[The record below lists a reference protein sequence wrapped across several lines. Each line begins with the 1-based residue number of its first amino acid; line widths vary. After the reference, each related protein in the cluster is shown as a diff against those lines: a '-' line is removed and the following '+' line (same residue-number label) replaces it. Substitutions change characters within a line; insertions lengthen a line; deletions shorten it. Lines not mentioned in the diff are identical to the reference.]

1 MPCTINA
8 VKLHAYSSSRKF
20 TSEGAQNELAHVR
33 RVFRESSKSDRN
45 FFQTADVHIKVRG
58 TAERAIPGSYTNFDQ
73 VRVGIND
80 LQPNSDFAGKLSCPH
95 FVVLVFLFLL
105 CAIAVAGGSNILYI
119 PVYPWQIFLRP
130 FRFSTVDCRLSFFY
144 ASPMFGKPR
153 QVETE
158 TELYEAAVRALMR
171 RPYSVYEMKQLLG
184 RRTEDDELLKNVM
197 DRLKRAKMID
207 DERFA
212 KQFVRQRTEIRRQG
226 KFRIARD
233 LRARGVP
240 DRHIEAAL
248 AESAKETD
256 EAAIVRQRLE
266 RKLRSFRG
274 EIDERKMAAMYR
286 SLLRAG
292 FSADVV
298 RRELK
303 SLTREEVPDA
313 EPQSEE

>member
-1 MPCTINA
+1 
-8 VKLHAYSSSRKF
+8 
-20 TSEGAQNELAHVR
+20 
-33 RVFRESSKSDRN
+33 
-45 FFQTADVHIKVRG
+45 
-58 TAERAIPGSYTNFDQ
+58 
-73 VRVGIND
+73 
-80 LQPNSDFAGKLSCPH
+80 
-95 FVVLVFLFLL
+95 
-105 CAIAVAGGSNILYI
+105 
-119 PVYPWQIFLRP
+119 
-130 FRFSTVDCRLSFFY
+130 
-144 ASPMFGKPR
+144 MFGKPR
-153 QVETE
+153 QVESE
-158 TELYEAAVRALMR
+158 TELYDAAVRALMR
-171 RPYSVYEMKQLLG
+171 RAYSVYEMKQLLG
-184 RRTEDDELLKNVM
+184 RRTDDDNLLKNVM

-226 KFRIARD
+226 RFRIARD

-240 DRHIEAAL
+240 DRHIETALTEAAKEID
-248 AESAKETD
+248 ESAV
-256 EAAIVRQRLE
+256 VRQRLE

-303 SLTREEVPDA
+303 SLTREEVPEA

>member
-1 MPCTINA
+1 
-8 VKLHAYSSSRKF
+8 
-20 TSEGAQNELAHVR
+20 
-33 RVFRESSKSDRN
+33 
-45 FFQTADVHIKVRG
+45 
-58 TAERAIPGSYTNFDQ
+58 
-73 VRVGIND
+73 
-80 LQPNSDFAGKLSCPH
+80 
-95 FVVLVFLFLL
+95 
-105 CAIAVAGGSNILYI
+105 
-119 PVYPWQIFLRP
+119 
-130 FRFSTVDCRLSFFY
+130 
-144 ASPMFGKPR
+144 MFGKPR

-171 RPYSVYEMKQLLG
+171 RAYSVYEMKQLLG
-184 RRTEDDELLKNVM
+184 RRTEDDKLLRTVM
-197 DRLKRAKMID
+197 DRLKRTKMID

-212 KQFVRQRTEIRRQG
+212 KQFARQRTEIRRQG

-248 AESAKETD
+248 ADAAKETD

-274 EIDERKMAAMYR
+274 EIGENKMASMYR

-303 SLTREEVPDA
+303 AITREEVPEPDLQA
-313 EPQSEE
+313 ED

>member
-1 MPCTINA
+1 
-8 VKLHAYSSSRKF
+8 
-20 TSEGAQNELAHVR
+20 
-33 RVFRESSKSDRN
+33 
-45 FFQTADVHIKVRG
+45 
-58 TAERAIPGSYTNFDQ
+58 
-73 VRVGIND
+73 
-80 LQPNSDFAGKLSCPH
+80 
-95 FVVLVFLFLL
+95 
-105 CAIAVAGGSNILYI
+105 
-119 PVYPWQIFLRP
+119 
-130 FRFSTVDCRLSFFY
+130 
-144 ASPMFGKPR
+144 MFGKPR
-153 QVETE
+153 QLESE

-171 RPYSVYEMKQLLG
+171 RAYSVYEMKQLLG
-184 RRTEDDELLKNVM
+184 RRTEDDTLLRNVM

-212 KQFVRQRTEIRRQG
+212 KQFARQRTEIRRQG

-256 EAAIVRQRLE
+256 ESAIVRQRLE

-274 EIDERKMAAMYR
+274 EINENKIASMYR

-292 FSADVV
+292 FSAEVV

-303 SLTREEVPDA
+303 SLTREEVP
-313 EPQSEE
+313 EPESQPEE

>member
-1 MPCTINA
+1 M
-8 VKLHAYSSSRKF
+8 
-20 TSEGAQNELAHVR
+20 
-33 RVFRESSKSDRN
+33 
-45 FFQTADVHIKVRG
+45 
-58 TAERAIPGSYTNFDQ
+58 
-73 VRVGIND
+73 
-80 LQPNSDFAGKLSCPH
+80 
-95 FVVLVFLFLL
+95 
-105 CAIAVAGGSNILYI
+105 
-119 PVYPWQIFLRP
+119 
-130 FRFSTVDCRLSFFY
+130 FS
-144 ASPMFGKPR
+144 KPR
-153 QVETE
+153 QLDSE

-171 RPYSVYEMKQLLG
+171 RAYSVYEMKQLLG
-184 RRTEDDELLKNVM
+184 RRTEDDNLLRTVM

-212 KQFVRQRTEIRRQG
+212 KQFARQRTEIRRQG

-256 EAAIVRQRLE
+256 ESAVVRQRLE

-274 EIDERKMAAMYR
+274 EITENKIASLYR

-303 SLTREEVPDA
+303 SITREEVP
-313 EPQSEE
+313 EPESQPDE

>member
-1 MPCTINA
+1 MF
-8 VKLHAYSSSRKF
+8 RK
-20 TSEGAQNELAHVR
+20 
-33 RVFRESSKSDRN
+33 
-45 FFQTADVHIKVRG
+45 
-58 TAERAIPGSYTNFDQ
+58 
-73 VRVGIND
+73 
-80 LQPNSDFAGKLSCPH
+80 PH
-95 FVVLVFLFLL
+95 
-105 CAIAVAGGSNILYI
+105 
-119 PVYPWQIFLRP
+119 
-130 FRFSTVDCRLSFFY
+130 
-144 ASPMFGKPR
+144 

-171 RPYSVYEMKQLLG
+171 RAYSVYEMKQLLG
-184 RRTEDDELLKNVM
+184 RRTEDDKLLRTVI

-212 KQFVRQRTEIRRQG
+212 KQFARQRTEIRRQG
-226 KFRIARD
+226 KFRITQD

-248 AESAKETD
+248 ADAAKESD

-274 EIDERKMAAMYR
+274 EINENKIASMYR

-298 RRELK
+298 SNELK
-303 SLTREEVPDA
+303 AITREEVPEA
-313 EPQSEE
+313 ESQAEE

>member
-1 MPCTINA
+1 
-8 VKLHAYSSSRKF
+8 
-20 TSEGAQNELAHVR
+20 
-33 RVFRESSKSDRN
+33 
-45 FFQTADVHIKVRG
+45 
-58 TAERAIPGSYTNFDQ
+58 
-73 VRVGIND
+73 
-80 LQPNSDFAGKLSCPH
+80 
-95 FVVLVFLFLL
+95 
-105 CAIAVAGGSNILYI
+105 
-119 PVYPWQIFLRP
+119 
-130 FRFSTVDCRLSFFY
+130 
-144 ASPMFGKPR
+144 MFGKPR

-171 RPYSVYEMKQLLG
+171 RAYSVYEMKQLLG
-184 RRTEDDELLKNVM
+184 RRTEDDKLLRTVM

-212 KQFVRQRTEIRRQG
+212 KQFARQRTEIRRQG

-248 AESAKETD
+248 ADAAKETD
-256 EAAIVRQRLE
+256 ESAVVRQRIE

-274 EIDERKMAAMYR
+274 EIGENKIASMYR

-303 SLTREEVPDA
+303 AVTREEVP
-313 EPQSEE
+313 EPESQSDE

>member
-1 MPCTINA
+1 
-8 VKLHAYSSSRKF
+8 
-20 TSEGAQNELAHVR
+20 
-33 RVFRESSKSDRN
+33 
-45 FFQTADVHIKVRG
+45 
-58 TAERAIPGSYTNFDQ
+58 
-73 VRVGIND
+73 
-80 LQPNSDFAGKLSCPH
+80 
-95 FVVLVFLFLL
+95 
-105 CAIAVAGGSNILYI
+105 
-119 PVYPWQIFLRP
+119 
-130 FRFSTVDCRLSFFY
+130 
-144 ASPMFGKPR
+144 MFGKPR

-171 RPYSVYEMKQLLG
+171 RAYSVYEMKQLLG
-184 RRTEDDELLKNVM
+184 RRTEDDKLLGAVM

-212 KQFVRQRTEIRRQG
+212 KQFARQRTEIRRQG

-256 EAAIVRQRLE
+256 ESAVVRQRLE

-274 EIDERKMAAMYR
+274 EITENKIASMYR

-298 RRELK
+298 RRELRAVM
-303 SLTREEVPDA
+303 REEVPEP
-313 EPQSEE
+313 EPQPDD